1 MITIDTQIWIY
12 YFDPNSKENKNVNS
26 WFLNNR
32 ENGIIQ
38 KQKIILNAII
48 PIEIAH
54 NLFRVKNLPE
64 EEIITNVTN
73 LIRLKNVTL
82 HEINREVI
90 IQGLEI
96 LKKMARVGIGGRDS
110 LILATMKINKITT
123 IVTHDK
129 NILRILDIQRIDP
142 VFNPPLI
149 LKEGEEF
156 NENGFKDRIKEL

>member
-26 WFLNNR
+26 WFHNRR

-38 KQKIILNAII
+38 KQKVILNAII

-90 IQGLEI
+90 FQGLEI
-96 LKKMARVGIGGRDS
+96 LKKLTRAGIGGRDS

-123 IVTHDK
+123 IATHDK
-129 NILRILDIQRIDP
+129 NILRILDIHRIDP
-142 VFNPPLI
+142 VFSPPMI
-149 LKEGEEF
+149 LKEGEKF
-156 NENGFKDRIKEL
+156 NENTFKERIKEL